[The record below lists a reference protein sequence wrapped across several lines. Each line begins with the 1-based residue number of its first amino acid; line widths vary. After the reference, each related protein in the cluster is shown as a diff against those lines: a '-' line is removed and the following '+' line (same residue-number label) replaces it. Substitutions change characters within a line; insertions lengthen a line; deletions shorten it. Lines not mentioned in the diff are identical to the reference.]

1 MALIK
6 TTSLESEPEYNKTP
20 VTSLMFIAIIPGL
33 FALTL
38 FFGWGSLLNITI
50 ASITAIIFEVIILK
64 LRKREVIFHLK
75 DHSVLLTALL
85 LAISLPP
92 LTPWWIPV
100 IGIFFSVVIAK
111 NLYGVHGY
119 HPFNPAMVGY
129 AVLLISFPIQ
139 MTAWPAPISMD
150 LKGIEVPG
158 LWQSIKIVFPIFTL
172 DASNHLTENILNQV
186 DAYTAATPLDIFR
199 QNSSFLIDRL
209 YKDQLYFMQGIWA
222 GYGWEWINIC
232 FFLGG
237 CFLLYQ
243 KILTWHIP
251 LGILGSLIVLS
262 SVFYDGG
269 SSSSLGSP
277 IFHLLSG
284 ATMLGAFFIAS
295 DPVTSPNSFRGK
307 LLYGIL
313 IGILIFIIR
322 SWGSYPDAIAFAVLI
337 MNFFSPLIDR
347 LTRLKGYE

>member
-1 MALIK
+1 MTS
-6 TTSLESEPEYNKTP
+6 TTSLESGPEYNKIPITN
-20 VTSLMFIAIIPGL
+20 LIFIAIIPGV
-33 FALTL
+33 FALIL
-38 FFGWGSLLNITI
+38 FFGWGSLLNIAVSSI
-50 ASITAIIFEVIILK
+50 AALIFEVLILK
-64 LRKREVIFHLK
+64 LRKRGVISHLK
-75 DHSVLLTALL
+75 DHGVLLTAVL

-92 LTPWWIPV
+92 FTPWWIPV
-100 IGIFFSVVIAK
+100 IGVFFSVVIAK

-150 LKGIEVPG
+150 LTGIEAPG
-158 LWQSIKIVFPIFTL
+158 LWQSVKIVFPFFNL
-172 DASNHLTENILNQV
+172 DTANTLNQV
-186 DAYTAATPLDIFR
+186 DAYTAATPLDVFK
-199 QNSSFLIDRL
+199 QNSSLMVDRL
-209 YKDQLYFMQGIWA
+209 YSSQLYFTEGIWA

-237 CFLLYQ
+237 CLLLYK

-251 LGILGSLIVLS
+251 FGILGSLIILS
-262 SVFYDGG
+262 SVFYDSG
-269 SSSSLGSP
+269 SSLSLGSP
-277 IFHLLSG
+277 IFHLFSG

-295 DPVTSPNSFRGK
+295 DPVTSPNSYRGK
-307 LLYGIL
+307 LLYGTL

-322 SWGSYPDAIAFAVLI
+322 SWGGYPDAIAFAVLI

-347 LTRLKGYE
+347 LTRIKKHE